1 MNSKAKRRIEPILEM
16 YKIEKQNF
24 EEFLKACPYPLEDL
38 QQDKRQEQL
47 VYWRHLGALFATL
60 KAGSVTD
67 GAKLLN
73 KNHATLLHSFKNLE
87 CGYPE
92 FYENMELINKECEV
106 RLQNESVDKDILA
119 SKINQLALDVEKL
132 QNKANQIG
140 LEIDVN
146 FTLKSL

>member
-1 MNSKAKRRIEPILEM
+1 MNSKAKRRIAPILEM
-16 YKIEKQNF
+16 YGIENQNF
-24 EEFLKACPYPLEDL
+24 EDFLKACPYPLEDL

-87 CGYPE
+87 CAYPE
-92 FYENMELINKECEV
+92 FYENMELINLECEV
-106 RLQNESVDKDILA
+106 RLQNESVDKNVLV
-119 SKINQLALDVEKL
+119 SKINQLALDLDKFK
-132 QNKANQIG
+132 NKANQLG
-140 LEIDVN
+140 LEINVEY
-146 FTLKSL
+146 KIK

>member
-1 MNSKAKRRIEPILEM
+1 MNSKAKRRISPILEM
-16 YKIEKQNF
+16 YNIEKQNF
-24 EEFLKACPYPLEDL
+24 DDFLKACPYPLEDL

-119 SKINQLALDVEKL
+119 SKINQLTLDLDKFK
-132 QNKANQIG
+132 NKANQLG

>member
-24 EEFLKACPYPLEDL
+24 EDFLKACPYPLEDL

-87 CGYPE
+87 CGYPD
-92 FYENMELINKECEV
+92 FYQNMELINKECEK
-106 RLQNESVDKDILA
+106 RLYNESIDQRKLE
-119 SKINQLALDVEKL
+119 SKINQLALDLDKFK
-132 QNKANQIG
+132 NKANQLG

>member
-1 MNSKAKRRIEPILEM
+1 MNNKTAKRIKPILEM

-24 EEFLKACPYPLEDL
+24 DDFLKACPYPLEDL

-92 FYENMELINKECEV
+92 FYENLELINLECEI
-106 RLQNESVDKDILA
+106 RLQNESVDKVNMEN
-119 SKINQLALDVEKL
+119 KINQLALDVDKL
-132 QNKANQIG
+132 QNKANQLG
-140 LEIDVN
+140 LEIEIN
-146 FTLKSL
+146 YKLKV